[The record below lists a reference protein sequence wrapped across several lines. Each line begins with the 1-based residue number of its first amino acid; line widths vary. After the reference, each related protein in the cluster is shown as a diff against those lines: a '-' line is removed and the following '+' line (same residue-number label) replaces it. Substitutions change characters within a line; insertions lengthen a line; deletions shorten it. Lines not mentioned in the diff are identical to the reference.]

1 MKPETSCGR
10 AGTAREHPD
19 GSPRFAWDPTFAW
32 FLLLFFLFNV
42 GLGVFPPL
50 LPQIMEDLGLSF
62 ASTGLLGTA
71 FGLFRF
77 LVDLP
82 AGYLLE
88 RLGPRIVLHGAAG
101 LLLLG
106 TAVSAVASSF
116 WAMFLARAMLGTGSG
131 MAMVFAILYL
141 MRRGADVHRNRRANL
156 YELSVIAGMAVSS
169 QAAGIIAGNL
179 GWRQSFAAATG
190 MMVLAWIAGAWGVLP
205 GVRDLM
211 HKSDVRVSDDSQDAR
226 PPSLGSI
233 VTIYMLIFAQAF
245 AWGGGIST
253 LLPLY
258 GGEGLRL
265 TPEAI
270 GRSMAIAFWAEV
282 CLLFPVGWAADV
294 WGKTRVVLPGFLAML
309 VGTLAVPLA
318 QGVWGYGI
326 AFTLLVGGMS
336 VWMAAPAL
344 LAEQLP
350 GGFRGKGAGLY
361 RLVTDLGFIVAP
373 GAVGWLIGASG
384 FATGSAVIAAVL
396 VAAIVLSLCYLR
408 SPRPHR

>member
-1 MKPETSCGR
+1 MR
-10 AGTAREHPD
+10 AATVRERQD
-19 GSPRFAWDPTFAW
+19 GSPRFEWDPTFVW

-50 LPQIMEDLGLSF
+50 LPQIMGDLELSF
-62 ASTGLLGTA
+62 AGTGLLGTA

-88 RLGPRIVLHGAAG
+88 RLGPRIVLHSAAG

-106 TAVSAVASSF
+106 TALSALANSF
-116 WAMFLARAMLGTGSG
+116 WGMFVARALLGTGSG

-141 MRRGADVHRNRRANL
+141 MRRGAAVHRNRRANL

-169 QAAGIIAGNL
+169 QAGGLIAGSL
-179 GWRQSFAAATG
+179 GWRQSFVAATVVMG
-190 MMVLAWIAGAWGVLP
+190 AAWVAGARGVLP

-211 HKSDVRVSDDSQDAR
+211 RDEDTPPSSGSRDASA
-226 PPSLGSI
+226 PSLGPI
-233 VTIYMLIFAQAF
+233 MTVYLLIFAQAF

-253 LLPLY
+253 LVPLY
-258 GGEGLRL
+258 GGEALHL
-265 TPEAI
+265 TPEVI
-270 GRSMAIAFWAEV
+270 GRSMAIAFWVEV

-294 WGKTRVVLPGFLAML
+294 WGKTRVVLPGFLAMF
-309 VGTLAVPLA
+309 VGTVAVPFTH
-318 QGVWGYGI
+318 GVWGYGM
-326 AFTLLVGGMS
+326 AFIFLVGGMS

-344 LAEQLP
+344 LAEQMT

-373 GAVGWLIGASG
+373 GAVGWLIGEFG
-384 FATGSAVIAAVL
+384 FSTGSAVIALVL
-396 VAAIVLSLCYLR
+396 FAAIALSLCYLR
-408 SPRPHR
+408 RPRPVR

>member
-1 MKPETSCGR
+1 M
-10 AGTAREHPD
+10 REHQND
-19 GSPRFAWDPTFAW
+19 SPRFEWDPTFAW

-50 LPQIMEDLGLSF
+50 LPQIMEDLRLSF
-62 ASTGLLGTA
+62 AGTGLLGTA

-88 RLGPRIVLHGAAG
+88 RLGPRIVLHAAAG

-106 TAVSAVASSF
+106 TALSAWANSF
-116 WAMFLARAMLGTGSG
+116 GAMFLARALLGTGSG
-131 MAMVFAILYL
+131 MAMVFAIVYL
-141 MRRGADVHRNRRANL
+141 MRRGAAGHRNRRANL

-169 QAAGIIAGNL
+169 QAGGIIAGGL
-179 GWRQSFAAATG
+179 GWRQSFLAATLV
-190 MMVLAWIAGAWGVLP
+190 MAIAWVAGARGVLP

-211 HKSDVRVSDDSQDAR
+211 HDGDRHVPSELREAR
-226 PPSLGSI
+226 APSPGPMA
-233 VTIYMLIFAQAF
+233 TIYMLIFAQAF

-258 GGEGLRL
+258 GGEALHL

-270 GRSMAIAFWAEV
+270 GRSMAIAFWVEV

-294 WGKTRVVLPGFLAML
+294 WGKAGVVFPGFLAMF
-309 VGTLAVPLA
+309 VGTLAVPFTH
-318 QGVWGYGI
+318 GIWGYGI
-326 AFTLLVGGMS
+326 AFIFLVGGMS

-344 LAEQLP
+344 LAEQLA

-361 RLVTDLGFIVAP
+361 RLVTDLGFIIAP
-373 GAVGWLIGASG
+373 GTVGWLIGEAG
-384 FATGSAVIAAVL
+384 FSMGAAVIAVVL
-396 VAAIVLSLCYLR
+396 VAAIAMSLCYLR
-408 SPRPHR
+408 SPRPV

>member
-1 MKPETSCGR
+1 MKPETSHAR
-10 AGTAREHPD
+10 AVPAPEQRND
-19 GSPRFAWDPTFAW
+19 APRFEWDPTFAW

-50 LPQIMEDLGLSF
+50 LPQIMEDLRLSF
-62 ASTGLLGTA
+62 AGAGLLGTA

-88 RLGPRIVLHGAAG
+88 RLGPRVVLHAAAG

-106 TAVSAVASSF
+106 TAVSALAHSF
-116 WAMFLARAMLGTGSG
+116 WAMFLARALLGTGSG

-169 QAAGIIAGNL
+169 QAGGLIAGSL
-179 GWRQSFAAATG
+179 GWRQSFAAATVV
-190 MMVLAWIAGAWGVLP
+190 MTVAWVAGARGVLP

-211 HKSDVRVSDDSQDAR
+211 QDGDTRATGDTR
-226 PPSLGSI
+226 DGPAGSLGP
-233 VTIYMLIFAQAF
+233 VATVYALIFAQAF

-258 GGEGLRL
+258 GGEALHL

-270 GRSMAIAFWAEV
+270 GRSMAIAFWVEV

-294 WGKTRVVLPGFLAML
+294 WGKARVVLPGFLAMF
-309 VGTLAVPLA
+309 VGTLAVPFSG
-318 QGVWGYGI
+318 GVWGYGI

-344 LAEQLP
+344 LAEQLA
-350 GGFRGKGAGLY
+350 GAFRGKGAGLY

-384 FATGSAVIAAVL
+384 FAVGSAVIAVVL
-396 VAAIVLSLCYLR
+396 VAAIALSLRYLR
-408 SPRPHR
+408 SPRPA

>member
-1 MKPETSCGR
+1 M
-10 AGTAREHPD
+10 REPQNN
-19 GSPRFAWDPTFAW
+19 SLRFAWDPTFAW

-50 LPQIMEDLGLSF
+50 LPQIMGDLQLTF

-88 RLGPRIVLHGAAG
+88 RLGPRIVLHSAAG
-101 LLLLG
+101 LLLVG
-106 TAVSAVASSF
+106 TALSGLANSF
-116 WAMFLARAMLGTGSG
+116 WAMFVARALLGTGSG

-141 MRRGADVHRNRRANL
+141 MRRGEAVHRNRRANL

-169 QAAGIIAGNL
+169 QAGGIIAGSL
-179 GWRQSFAAATG
+179 GWRQSFVAATVVMG
-190 MMVLAWIAGAWGVLP
+190 VAWVAGTRGVLP

-211 HKSDVRVSDDSQDAR
+211 RDGNTPMPSESRDAR
-226 PPSLGSI
+226 APSPGPI
-233 VTIYMLIFAQAF
+233 ATIYMLIFAQAF

-253 LLPLY
+253 LVPLY
-258 GGEGLRL
+258 GGDVLRL

-270 GRSMAIAFWAEV
+270 GRSMAIAFWVEV

-294 WGKTRVVLPGFLAML
+294 WGKARVVLPGFLAIL
-309 VGTLAVPLA
+309 VGTLALPFA
-318 QGVWGYGI
+318 QGVWGYG
-326 AFTLLVGGMS
+326 AASVFLVGGMS

-344 LAEQLP
+344 LAEQLA

-361 RLVTDLGFIVAP
+361 RLVTDFGFIVAP
-373 GAVGWLIGASG
+373 AMVGWLIGASG
-384 FATGSAVIAAVL
+384 FAMGSVVIAAVL
-396 VAAIVLSLCYLR
+396 VPAIALSICYLR
-408 SPRPHR
+408 NPRHLR

>member
-1 MKPETSCGR
+1 MSSQSLS
-10 AGTAREHPD
+10 REP
-19 GSPRFAWDPTFAW
+19 GSRPWDSTFAW

-50 LPQIMEDLGLSF
+50 LPQIMDDLRLSF

-71 FGLFRF
+71 FGLSRF

-82 AGYLLE
+82 AGCLLE

-106 TAVSAVASSF
+106 TAVSVLANSF
-116 WAMFLARAMLGTGSG
+116 WAMFLARALLGTGSG

-141 MRRGADVHRNRRANL
+141 MRRGEAGHRNRRANL

-179 GWRQSFAAATG
+179 GWRQSFVAATLVIA
-190 MMVLAWIAGAWGVLP
+190 MAWVAGAWGVLP

-211 HKSDVRVSDDSQDAR
+211 RDIDRQVPSDSRGAR
-226 PPSLGSI
+226 AAPVGPMA
-233 VTIYMLIFAQAF
+233 TIYMLIFAQAF

-253 LLPLY
+253 LLPLF
-258 GGEGLRL
+258 GGEALHL
-265 TPEAI
+265 TPESI
-270 GRSMAIAFWAEV
+270 GRSMAIAFWVEV
-282 CLLFPVGWAADV
+282 ALLFPVGLAADV
-294 WGKTRVVLPGFLAML
+294 WGKARVVLPGFLAML
-309 VGTLAVPLA
+309 VGTLAVPFA
-318 QGVWGYGI
+318 QGVWGFSMALI
-326 AFTLLVGGMS
+326 FLVGGMS

-344 LAEQLP
+344 LAEQLT

-373 GAVGWLIGASG
+373 GAVGWLIGRSG
-384 FATGSAVIAAVL
+384 FASGAAVIAAVL
-396 VAAIVLSLCYLR
+396 GAAIGLSLWYLR
-408 SPRPHR
+408 APRPG

>member
-1 MKPETSCGR
+1 MKPETSCAR
-10 AGTAREHPD
+10 AVPVREHRND
-19 GSPRFAWDPTFAW
+19 SPRFEWDPTFAW
-32 FLLLFFLFNV
+32 FLVLFFLFNV

-50 LPQIMEDLGLSF
+50 LPKVMEELRLSF
-62 ASTGLLGTA
+62 ASAGMLGTA

-88 RLGPRIVLHGAAG
+88 RLGPRVVLHAAAG

-106 TAVSAVASSF
+106 TAVSALADSF
-116 WAMFLARAMLGTGSG
+116 WTMFLARALLGTGSG

-169 QAAGIIAGNL
+169 QAGGIIAGSL
-179 GWRQSFAAATG
+179 GWRQSFAAATVV
-190 MMVLAWIAGAWGVLP
+190 MTAAWVAGARGVLP

-211 HKSDVRVSDDSQDAR
+211 RDDDTRVSVDSRDTRAA
-226 PPSLGSI
+226 SLGS
-233 VTIYMLIFAQAF
+233 VTTVYMLIFAQAF

-258 GGEGLRL
+258 GGEALHF

-270 GRSMAIAFWAEV
+270 GRSMAIAFWFEV

-294 WGKTRVVLPGFLAML
+294 WGKARVVLPGFLAML
-309 VGTLAVPLA
+309 AGTLAVPLSGDA
-318 QGVWGYGI
+318 WGYGI
-326 AFTLLVGGMS
+326 AFSLLVGGMS

-344 LAEQLP
+344 LAEQLA

-361 RLVTDLGFIVAP
+361 RLITDLGFIVAP
-373 GAVGWLIGASG
+373 GAVGWLIGAWG
-384 FATGSAVIAAVL
+384 FAMGSAVIAVVL
-396 VAAIVLSLCYLR
+396 VAAVVLRLCYLR
-408 SPRPHR
+408 SPRPR

>member
-1 MKPETSCGR
+1 M
-10 AGTAREHPD
+10 REPQD
-19 GSPRFAWDPTFAW
+19 ESTRFVWDPTFVW

-50 LPQIMEDLGLSF
+50 LPQIMADLQLSF
-62 ASTGLLGTA
+62 ASIGLLGTA

-88 RLGPRIVLHGAAG
+88 RLGPRIVLHSAAG

-106 TAVSAVASSF
+106 TALSALANSF
-116 WAMFLARAMLGTGSG
+116 WAMFAARALLGTGSG

-141 MRRGADVHRNRRANL
+141 MRRGAAVHRNRRANL

-169 QAAGIIAGNL
+169 QAGGIIAGTL
-179 GWRQSFAAATG
+179 GWRQSFVAATVVMG
-190 MMVLAWIAGAWGVLP
+190 VAWVAGARGVLP

-211 HKSDVRVSDDSQDAR
+211 RDGGTTVPADSRDAR
-226 PPSLGSI
+226 PPSLGPI
-233 VTIYMLIFAQAF
+233 VTVYLLIFAQAF

-253 LLPLY
+253 LVPLY
-258 GGEGLRL
+258 GGDALHL

-270 GRSMAIAFWAEV
+270 GRSMAIAFWVEV
-282 CLLFPVGWAADV
+282 GLLFPVGWAADV

-309 VGTLAVPLA
+309 AGTLAVPFT
-318 QGVWGYGI
+318 QGIWGYG
-326 AFTLLVGGMS
+326 AASVFLVGGMS

-344 LAEQLP
+344 LAEQLV

-373 GAVGWLIGASG
+373 AVVGWLIGASG
-384 FATGSAVIAAVL
+384 FAMASVVIAAVL
-396 VAAIVLSLCYLR
+396 VVAIVLSLCYLR
-408 SPRPHR
+408 NLRQR

>member
-1 MKPETSCGR
+1 VHEPQE
-10 AGTAREHPD
+10 EP
-19 GSPRFAWDPTFAW
+19 PRFAWDPTFVW

-50 LPQIMEDLGLSF
+50 LPQIMGDLELSF

-88 RLGPRIVLHGAAG
+88 RLGPRIVLHSAAG

-106 TAVSAVASSF
+106 TALSALAHSF
-116 WAMFLARAMLGTGSG
+116 WAMFAARALLGTGSG

-141 MRRGADVHRNRRANL
+141 MRRGAAVHRNRRANL

-169 QAAGIIAGNL
+169 QAGGLIAGSL
-179 GWRQSFAAATG
+179 GWRQSFVAASVVMG
-190 MMVLAWIAGAWGVLP
+190 VAWVAGARGVLP

-211 HKSDVRVSDDSQDAR
+211 RDGNTPMSGDSRDAR
-226 PPSLGSI
+226 APSLGPI
-233 VTIYMLIFAQAF
+233 ATIYMLIFAQAF

-253 LLPLY
+253 LVPLY
-258 GGEGLRL
+258 GGDVLRL

-270 GRSMAIAFWAEV
+270 GRSMAIAFWVEV

-294 WGKTRVVLPGFLAML
+294 WGKARVVLPGFLAIL
-309 VGTLAVPLA
+309 VGTLAMPFA
-318 QGVWGYGI
+318 QGVWGYG
-326 AFTLLVGGMS
+326 AASVFLVGGMS

-344 LAEQLP
+344 LAEQLA

-361 RLVTDLGFIVAP
+361 RLVTDFGFIVAP
-373 GAVGWLIGASG
+373 AMVGWLIGASG
-384 FATGSAVIAAVL
+384 FAMGSVVIAVVL
-396 VAAIVLSLCYLR
+396 VAAIALHLCYLR
-408 SPRPHR
+408 SSRQLR